1 MGNLLFGGVLFQAH
15 GRVDEQTDISNEKKL
30 YCICMGVM
38 LEMYE
43 MKNIHMHAKISSR
56 GHHPGYPRTMKIMIQ
71 FQIRF
76 ELGFY

>member
-43 MKNIHMHAKISSR
+43 MKNIHMHAR
-56 GHHPGYPRTMKIMIQ
+56 
-71 FQIRF
+71 
-76 ELGFY
+76 